1 MEQTM
6 LMLIQKTKKLEQEVR
21 RLQERETERQRIQEL
36 ESIVTTL
43 LQRLNM
49 VEREQ
54 NYFRDGA
61 GEAQRGNG
69 PEPMEIEGNTP

>member
-6 LMLIQKTKKLEQEVR
+6 LMLIQKTKKLEQEVQH
-21 RLQERETERQRIQEL
+21 LQERETERQRIQEL

-49 VEREQ
+49 VEQNETISETEQVKHKEEMEQ
-54 NYFRDGA
+54 N
-61 GEAQRGNG
+61 QWK
-69 PEPMEIEGNTP
+69 